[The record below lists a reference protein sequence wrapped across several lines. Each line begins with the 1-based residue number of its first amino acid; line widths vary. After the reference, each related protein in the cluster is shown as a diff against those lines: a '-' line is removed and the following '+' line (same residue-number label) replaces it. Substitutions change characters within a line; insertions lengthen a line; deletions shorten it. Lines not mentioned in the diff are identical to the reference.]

1 MEKNPH
7 PECLRRRN
15 DIDDSIVAFVER
27 YPKTSF
33 SSILQSHEFDNQ
45 QTRAS
50 IRRLR
55 RGGRIEVQHWKEVRV
70 VDKAPGHPEKTV
82 ACHGFAIKT
91 APLTAFGA

>member
-55 RGGRIEVQHWKEVRV
+55 RGGRIEVQHWKEKRT
-70 VDKAPGHPEKTV
+70 PSGLYEGETV

-91 APLTAFGA
+91 AAQASA